1 MITKKNIVPFIQTQK
16 QKQLLMNVLLMMYL
30 NKSIVGSN
38 IKNSLG
44 KGSGWIKIIIFQS
57 TIP

>member
-30 NKSIVGSN
+30 NKSIVGS
-38 IKNSLG
+38 
-44 KGSGWIKIIIFQS
+44 KIL
-57 TIP
+57 